1 MKPKGH
7 NLVMSLISYRIG
19 ALNRDIEAGR
29 LKRRSLLSDTEV
41 SSTHD
46 QDSEFGATEPISHI
60 DLICDQ
66 HHISG
71 T

>member
-7 NLVMSLISYRIG
+7 HLVMSLSSYRMG
-19 ALNRDIEAGR
+19 TLNRDIEAGGV
-29 LKRRSLLSDTEV
+29 KRRSLLSDTEV
-41 SSTHD
+41 SSTHE
-46 QDSEFGATEPISHI
+46 QDAEFGATEPISHI
-60 DLICDQ
+60 DLICGH